1 MIRWIQEVL
10 GVNRAVLALSLA
22 RLADGVGNSIL
33 FIIIP
38 LYVADLPSP
47 LLDVPDSVL
56 VGVLIS
62 LFGFVNSVAQPIMGA
77 WSDHVGRRKAFIQVG
92 LFLMG
97 GSTLAFLLAD
107 RYRDLLLIRSL
118 QGVGFALTIPAA
130 MAIMTAVTER
140 RNRGGAMGVFTA
152 FRMVGFAAG
161 PLLGGWLHVAYGFEA
176 AFWTGAS
183 FIFASMIAVQLWV
196 HDPPETEAATAGT
209 RFRVFDP
216 DLLNPGILGLGLAT
230 FVMAAQIAMM
240 SALENEF
247 NARLSQTALGFGIAF
262 SALTISRLVFQVPL
276 GWLSDRIGRKPL
288 VVVGLV
294 LLAPATALLGY
305 VGTTLQ
311 LTEARLFQGL
321 ASAAVA
327 APAFALAGDLS
338 RVGGE
343 GRQFAVLTMGFGL
356 GIATGPLLA
365 GLLAVV
371 SFEAPFVVGGVASLV
386 VAGAVYRMVPE
397 TVGGPGTT
405 PGAAPAGDPGTRGA
419 EAFDREGRGA

>member
-216 DLLNPGILGLGLAT
+216 DLLSPGILGLGLAT

-294 LLAPATALLGY
+294 FLAPATALLGY

-311 LTEARLFQGL
+311 LTEARLFQGV

-397 TVGGPGTT
+397 TV
-405 PGAAPAGDPGTRGA
+405 AAPEASAGATPPGE
-419 EAFDREGRGA
+419 EADVFDREESGA